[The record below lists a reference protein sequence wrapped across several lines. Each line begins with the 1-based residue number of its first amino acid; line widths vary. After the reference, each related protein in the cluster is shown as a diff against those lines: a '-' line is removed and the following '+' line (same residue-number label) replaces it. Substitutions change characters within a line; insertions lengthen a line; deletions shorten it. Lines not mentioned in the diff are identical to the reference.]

1 MKTVV
6 LVRDGELAGYP
17 ADILVD
23 GEVRKSYNLEFECEK
38 AGAKMVIAKSMP
50 SSLIKKLRDKDII
63 FLKLNSIEEIEELDL
78 NVTFPEEFS
87 NKRGWKCGKKG
98 F

>member
-1 MKTVV
+1 MKTIL
-6 LVRDGELAGYP
+6 LVKNGELADYP

-38 AGAKMVIAKSMP
+38 TGAEMVIGKSMP